1 MSNVIGSGL
10 LGRSFRSLALPGA
23 LYFCSGVSDSKETR
37 ASEFNRERELLLSVC
52 EETQTFSSFVY
63 FSSIMAPDR
72 ANKYFEHKYNME
84 ELVRSL
90 FPEKYLIVRLPQV
103 VGMVKNT
110 TLFPELVR
118 RIHGGLPVLVQ
129 RNATRSLIDI
139 DDVVRITNKLI
150 EVGARGL
157 EINCIPDETL
167 SVSDIVDFISD
178 EIGCPADRV
187 CVDEGVAQDADS
199 RLMRQYLCEED
210 PVLLPGYTRFVVS
223 KYAKKLIDD
232 EARKPT

>member
-1 MSNVIGSGL
+1 
-10 LGRSFRSLALPGA
+10 
-23 LYFCSGVSDSKETR
+23 
-37 ASEFNRERELLLSVC
+37 
-52 EETQTFSSFVY
+52 
-63 FSSIMAPDR
+63 
-72 ANKYFEHKYNME
+72 ME